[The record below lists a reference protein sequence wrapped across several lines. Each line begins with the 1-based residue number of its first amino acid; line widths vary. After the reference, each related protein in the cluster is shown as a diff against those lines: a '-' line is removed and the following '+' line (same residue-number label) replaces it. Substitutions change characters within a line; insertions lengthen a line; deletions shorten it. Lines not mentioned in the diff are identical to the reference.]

1 MPKYEELVKQIESL
15 QKQAEEVRRDELRA
29 VINEIKDKMA
39 KYGITVD
46 DLGGRRR
53 QSTGTVKPKYRDP
66 QSGATWTGRGRAP
79 KWVTEAEARGEKRES
94 FLI

>member
-1 MPKYEELVKQIESL
+1 MPKYEDLVKQIESL
-15 QKQAEEVRRDELRA
+15 QKQAEEVRKAELRA

-39 KYGITVD
+39 AFGITAD

-66 QSGATWTGRGRAP
+66 QTGTTWTGRGRAP
-79 KWVTEAEARGEKRES
+79 RWVTDAEARGVKRES